1 MNVLLLGAGASKSYT
16 ESQTGQH
23 MPVAKDFFRTFTK
36 LEISNNP
43 FVIIDAIVYYIETKK
58 KVPISKYFNGDTN
71 IEEFH
76 SQIEE
81 EYLAKLRTGKFS
93 EYSLPQKVSSELV
106 YLFASVINEIQN
118 GPISQSHC
126 NLAKYLSATDVILT
140 FNWDTLMDRALN
152 ETTGWST
159 DNGYFV
165 KPAKI
170 YRNGWISPNSDSTY
184 SPKLIKLHG
193 STNWVSSF
201 VIVKEGQFVLS
212 QAASPE
218 TFYVFES
225 TVNPFPAYEGRYMAG
240 YKRFSYGYYPPNIPD
255 SGKPADKGRVF
266 VTATRRPPSRPKV
279 QGDDSGLTSTPL
291 IIPPVKNK
299 RYDLYGS
306 LFNQLWNEAEKAIT
320 NADHIIVIGYSFP
333 KTDIQSNQL
342 FITAFMKR
350 NQFPE
355 ITIIDPFP
363 SNIVEKFIYEF
374 GIPADRLNVYSQN
387 FTKEFDIKG
396 VFRRSKEA

>member
-1 MNVLLLGAGASKSYT
+1 MNVLLLGAGASKSYS
-16 ESQTGQH
+16 ESPTGQH

-36 LEISNNP
+36 LGISKNP
-43 FVIIDAIVYYIETKK
+43 FVIVDAIAYYIEKEK
-58 KVPISKYFNGDTN
+58 KVSISKYFNGDTN

-76 SQIEE
+76 SQVEE
-81 EYLAKLRTGKFS
+81 EYLAKITTGNFS
-93 EYSLPQKVSSELV
+93 EYSLPQKVNSELV

-118 GPISQSHC
+118 GPISRPHC
-126 NLAKYLSATDVILT
+126 NLAKCLSVNDVILT

-152 ETTGWST
+152 KTTGWST

-165 KPAKI
+165 TPAKI
-170 YRNGWISPNSDSTY
+170 YRNGWVLSDIGNTCSPR
-184 SPKLIKLHG
+184 LIKLHG
-193 STNWVSSF
+193 STNWISSF
-201 VIVKEGQFVLS
+201 TIVKEGQFVLS

-225 TVNPFPAYEGRYMAG
+225 TIDPYPAYEGRYMAG
-240 YKRFSYGYYPPNIPD
+240 YERFSYGYYPANIPD
-255 SGKPADKGRVF
+255 SGKPADKGRAF
-266 VTATRRPPSRPKV
+266 LTMTLRPPWRPKV

-306 LFNQLWNEAEKAIT
+306 LFNQLWNEAEKALT
-320 NADHIIVIGYSFP
+320 NADHIIIIGYSFP

-342 FITAFMKR
+342 FITALMNR

-355 ITIIDPFP
+355 ITIIDPSP
-363 SNIVEKFIYEF
+363 SSIVEKFRFEF
-374 GIPADRLNVYSQN
+374 GIPEDRLNVYRQD
-387 FTKEFDIKG
+387 FTEGFDMKH
-396 VFRRSKEA
+396 VFRRKEEA